1 MSLKFKGILTKGLSK
16 KLRDFA
22 HKCSVEHKSFVTQNS
37 FPLHALVKRSD
48 AEDITNKK
56 TQSIDQP
63 IEINDVTS
71 KLEC

>member
-1 MSLKFKGILTKGLSK
+1 MSLKINENLTTGLSK

-22 HKCSVEHKSFVTQNS
+22 HKCSVEHKSFVTENS
-37 FPLHALVKRSD
+37 VPLHALVKLSD

-56 TQSIDQP
+56 IQSIDQP